1 MLSVAHVCVYGGGG
15 PCNLNP
21 WCIAPHHTPYP
32 APGKSNILTLIN
44 QQKYIPFCEK
54 LIEYYTLTVASFA
67 KIRGQNGSTVFTE
80 SKSFSL
86 HNVDNS
92 CRAFI
97 FVVES
102 LFDIFLNTIRKSGS
116 TLFPMKSSLQ
126 LMHMILF

>member
-1 MLSVAHVCVYGGGG
+1 M
-15 PCNLNP
+15 
-21 WCIAPHHTPYP
+21 
-32 APGKSNILTLIN
+32 LTLGN
-44 QQKYIPFCEK
+44 KQKYVLFSEELTKYCTI
-54 LIEYYTLTVASFA
+54 TVASFA

-116 TLFPMKSSLQ
+116 TLFSIESHLQ
-126 LMHMILF
+126 LKIDGFLNYY